1 MCNMIIMSTFIKKNF
16 KISFDQNDISRYLRE
31 IQKFPILTHE
41 NEIKYA
47 TDWIENRS
55 SSAAHNLIN
64 SHLRLVV
71 KIAMKYRGYGLQLSE
86 LISEG
91 NLGLIQSLERFDP
104 KKGFRLSTYAMWWI
118 RASIQEYILHSW
130 SLVKIGTTAAQ
141 KKLFFNLRSLKGK
154 LKALDDGDLPPEL
167 VTEIADRLDVAENE
181 VVDMNRRM
189 AGHDHSLNNPYSAD
203 NEDEWING
211 IQDERDNHEN
221 TFIQNDELF
230 KRKEMLKL
238 ALKNLDERERRILT
252 QRRLVDDP
260 LTLDQLSKSF
270 GISRERVRQ
279 VEVRAFEK
287 LRKVV
292 KNISYKSKN
301 FNQ

>member
-1 MCNMIIMSTFIKKNF
+1 MSTFIKKNF

>member
-1 MCNMIIMSTFIKKNF
+1 MSSYFKKKFN
-16 KISFDQNDISRYLRE
+16 ISLDQNDITGYLRE
-31 IQKFPILTHE
+31 IQKYPILAHDE
-41 NEIKYA
+41 EIKLA
-47 TDWIENRS
+47 TDWSENKNEA
-55 SSAAHNLIN
+55 SAHKLVN

-71 KIAMKYRGYGLQLSE
+71 KLAMKYRGYGLQLSE

-91 NLGLIQSLERFDP
+91 NLGLIQSLDRFDA

-181 VVDMNRRM
+181 VVDMNRRL
-189 AGHDHSLNNPYSAD
+189 AGHDHSLNNPYSLD

-211 IQDERDNHEN
+211 LPDNRDNHEN
-221 TFIQNDELF
+221 IFMQNDELF
-230 KRKEMLKL
+230 KRKEILKL
-238 ALKNLDERERRILT
+238 ALKNLDDRERRILT

-292 KNISYKSKN
+292 KNINYKSKN
-301 FNQ
+301 LNQ